1 MRGLV
6 ALLCA
11 VGTAHALGE
20 TCSTLWSKLAH
31 LGCRPQDQPLRDHL
45 DTLTLADG
53 GVVTLRC
60 TEGHELCYRTDHA
73 IELSQQPPSLA
84 LTPEPFSSVAHSART
99 APAAAAAAAAAYT
112 YHTYSPRG
120 YPRGRWHHC
129 RHGLW
134 GGSR

>member
-1 MRGLV
+1 MRLLV
-6 ALLCA
+6 ALCA

-60 TEGHELCYRTDHA
+60 TEGHEFCYRADRAT
-73 IELSQQPPSLA
+73 ELSQLPLLA
-84 LTPEPFSSVAHSART
+84 LPPEPFSSVKSNGHWVGRSS
-99 APAAAAAAAAAYT
+99 
-112 YHTYSPRG
+112 SPV
-120 YPRGRWHHC
+120 
-129 RHGLW
+129 
-134 GGSR
+134 

>member
-45 DTLTLADG
+45 DTLTLAELAAHTP
-53 GVVTLRC
+53 TLASDMS
-60 TEGHELCYRTDHA
+60 E
-73 IELSQQPPSLA
+73 S
-84 LTPEPFSSVAHSART
+84 
-99 APAAAAAAAAAYT
+99 
-112 YHTYSPRG
+112 
-120 YPRGRWHHC
+120 W
-129 RHGLW
+129 
-134 GGSR
+134 SRSG